1 MIFAKTISTGTK
13 KPDKMRK
20 KIGAMP
26 QGMAVYFH
34 EVCP

>member
-20 KIGAMP
+20 KIGAML
-26 QGMAVYFH
+26 QGMAVYFN
-34 EVCP
+34 ERLS